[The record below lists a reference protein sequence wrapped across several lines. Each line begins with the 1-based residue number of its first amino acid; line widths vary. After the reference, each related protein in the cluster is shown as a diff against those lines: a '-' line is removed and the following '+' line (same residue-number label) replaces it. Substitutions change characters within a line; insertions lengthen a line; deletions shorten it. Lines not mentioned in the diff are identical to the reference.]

1 MPNWYILW
9 NLTHDDGDW
18 RPYFLDPLVQED
30 QDKLHIAVIGL
41 KQKLEDHP
49 VIQCLALFVCY
60 NITLV
65 VT

>member
-1 MPNWYILW
+1 MMMATEDRIF
-9 NLTHDDGDW
+9 LTHL
-18 RPYFLDPLVQED
+18 YMQED